1 MTTGEKIA
9 NLRKENNY
17 TQEQLAE
24 LLGVSRQSISKYE
37 SGISYPETEK
47 LIRLGDLFD
56 CSMDYLL
63 KDEVEERKM
72 MSTSVEK
79 EEISTEEIV
88 DSIFRRVTSI
98 SFERKSERTLFGMPL
113 WHVGKDAK
121 GVIAV
126 GLKAKGIIAIGFRSV
141 GVISIGMLSIG
152 VFALGSVA
160 IGLLAAGAL
169 ALGAVVAGALAV
181 GIVAVGALAVG
192 EFTGGAVAVGHYF
205 AYGDQA
211 YGMFAV
217 GETKAVGEVFES
229 VKELSGEDK
238 KLMITQMYQ
247 KVPKIYHW
255 IVKVIAGLV

>member
-63 KDEVEERKM
+63 KDEVEERRP
-72 MSTSVEK
+72 MSTSVER
-79 EEISTEEIV
+79 EEVSTEEIV

-98 SFERKSERTLFGMPL
+98 SLERKSERTLFGMPL

-160 IGLLAAGAL
+160 IGLFAAGAL
-169 ALGAVVAGALAV
+169 ALGAVVAGAMAV

-192 EFTGGAVAVGHYF
+192 EFVGGAVAIGHYF

-211 YGMFAV
+211 YAMFAV
-217 GETKAVGEVFES
+217 GETKAVGDVFES
-229 VKELSGEDK
+229 VKELSGEEK
-238 KLMITQMYQ
+238 KLMVTQMYQ

-255 IVKVIAGLV
+255 IVKVIAELV

>member
-9 NLRKENNY
+9 NLRKEKNY

-47 LIRLGDLFD
+47 LIRLGDVFD

-63 KDEVEERKM
+63 KDEVEERRPI
-72 MSTSVEK
+72 STSVER
-79 EEISTEEIV
+79 EEVSTEEIV
-88 DSIFRRVTSI
+88 DSIFRRVTSV
-98 SFERKSERTLFGMPL
+98 SLERKSKRTLFGMPL

-121 GVIAV
+121 GVIA
-126 GLKAKGIIAIGFRSV
+126 I
-141 GVISIGMLSIG
+141 
-152 VFALGSVA
+152 
-160 IGLLAAGAL
+160 
-169 ALGAVVAGALAV
+169 
-181 GIVAVGALAVG
+181 
-192 EFTGGAVAVGHYF
+192 GHYF

-211 YGMFAV
+211 YAMFAV
-217 GETKAVGEVFES
+217 GETKAVGEIFES

-255 IVKVIAGLV
+255 IVKGIAGLV

>member
-63 KDEVEERKM
+63 KDEVEERKI

-152 VFALGSVA
+152 IFALGSVA
-160 IGLLAAGAL
+160 IGLLA
-169 ALGAVVAGALAV
+169 AGALAV

-192 EFTGGAVAVGHYF
+192 EFAGGAVAVGHYF